1 MALIRQI
8 VQSSNHAVLPIFRS
22 ATLARLLAFLFL
34 RADPQPVALSSIARE
49 LGVAPSTVK
58 REIDTLEAAG
68 LVRSERVGRTR
79 VVVADETS
87 PFFSDLRALVLKAF
101 GPAIVL
107 KRVLAGIAGIE
118 AAYVFGS
125 WAARQLGVPGPPPR
139 DIDVVVVGRPEL
151 DEVYAAAAEAERDLG
166 REVNVTVASK
176 HDWDFPPT
184 QFLSTILTGPKIEI
198 ETT

>member
-1 MALIRQI
+1 M
-8 VQSSNHAVLPIFRS
+8 
-22 ATLARLLAFLFL
+22 
-34 RADPQPVALSSIARE
+34 
-49 LGVAPSTVK
+49 K

-125 WAARQLGVPGPPPR
+125 WAARQLGAPGPPPR
-139 DIDVVVVGRPEL
+139 DIDVVVVGRPDL
-151 DEVYAAAAEAERDLG
+151 DRVYAAAAEAERDLG

-176 HDWDFPPT
+176 QDWDFPPT
-184 QFLSTILTGPKIEI
+184 QFLGTIRNGPKIEI